1 MGLRDV
7 KKELNKMD
15 KSEMIKLFSEM
26 YSKIPSAKEF
36 LDIFSGVKIET
47 LIEKYIIMDDF
58 IEEVSEGGSVVWTK
72 KVELE
77 DGTSI
82 MTKVEKVENGYIK
95 CVDKSIKEEDGWK
108 FESKKTIHT
117 ENPLQEKSLIQK
129 LAEALKD

>member
-1 MGLRDV
+1 
-7 KKELNKMD
+7 
-15 KSEMIKLFSEM
+15 
-26 YSKIPSAKEF
+26 
-36 LDIFSGVKIET
+36 
-47 LIEKYIIMDDF
+47 MDDF

-95 CVDKSIKEEDGWK
+95 CVDKSIKKEDGWK